1 MKVNKMTVLEL
12 IRESLRKKLILE
24 GNFSDALAGKMAYIV
39 SMGVLIV
46 SARRHLEQ
54 SISENPEGVSV
65 FGDIVSKINLGA
77 SPSSNSNLV
86 YDSIKFLESFI
97 NSPSV
102 DFGSTIEKYIVKLKK
117 IIDSFKST
125 HEEIKA
131 ELDETKNRVDK
142 FPDRRLTKTLQGFS
156 GILNINAS
164 AASMVSGSGIA
175 RGAAYQPDTQE
186 ITINLSFIPVLFNLF
201 DPYEADEKI
210 AAIFRTT
217 MKWTQLAIQEVKGS
231 VTHELV
237 HSSQLEDF
245 DDKTGF
251 MSMVKGMVNPV
262 KQSLAV
268 NLKNFDDVDKVN
280 FNLLNMFQEKLEELL
295 NEKLGGFLSS
305 PQKLFKYDLTAI
317 TGRMDNPWS
326 GINRIPKKREDYIIA
341 VCVTYFSI
349 LANVF
354 SPQESEAYVRGE
366 YVRLKNH
373 VLKQNKTLG
382 DKSPFANLRWQQA
395 TRDLFKK
402 LVEDRYASSFN
413 PDNTPDWVKKILE
426 EELSVD
432 IRNLY
437 MNARGGYM
445 RVYDSIY
452 G

>member
-1 MKVNKMTVLEL
+1 
-12 IRESLRKKLILE
+12 
-24 GNFSDALAGKMAYIV
+24 
-39 SMGVLIV
+39 
-46 SARRHLEQ
+46 
-54 SISENPEGVSV
+54 
-65 FGDIVSKINLGA
+65 
-77 SPSSNSNLV
+77 
-86 YDSIKFLESFI
+86 
-97 NSPSV
+97 
-102 DFGSTIEKYIVKLKK
+102 
-117 IIDSFKST
+117 
-125 HEEIKA
+125 
-131 ELDETKNRVDK
+131 
-142 FPDRRLTKTLQGFS
+142 
-156 GILNINAS
+156 
-164 AASMVSGSGIA
+164 
-175 RGAAYQPDTQE
+175 
-186 ITINLSFIPVLFNLF
+186 
-201 DPYEADEKI
+201 
-210 AAIFRTT
+210 
-217 MKWTQLAIQEVKGS
+217 
-231 VTHELV
+231 
-237 HSSQLEDF
+237 
-245 DDKTGF
+245 
-251 MSMVKGMVNPV
+251 
-262 KQSLAV
+262 
-268 NLKNFDDVDKVN
+268 
-280 FNLLNMFQEKLEELL
+280 
-295 NEKLGGFLSS
+295 
-305 PQKLFKYDLTAI
+305 
-317 TGRMDNPWS
+317 MDNPWS